1 MFHWIGLP
9 ASGRISYRG
18 WDPTPRS
25 CSTFLDVGVDQAP
38 PSWSTGS
45 WFGRRSLG
53 DQHVANPL
61 RCCRGSPHHPVRS
74 AGRCSLRASPGHC
87 LSHPRR
93 YGHLGVR
100 LPDGPQPIRANRRL
114 GPPEPGGDGC
124 PEPGAAGRPSALS
137 PRVPQRHRE
146 RLDHGRVV
154 AASRGNSAAEVRFL
168 DRRLTTMTS
177 PGSSTRRSSRSR
189 GLATADSRLDD
200 GKYPEP
206 RAGVGA

>member
-1 MFHWIGLP
+1 MPRLARREHLP
-9 ASGRISYRG
+9 ADRTGVVRRAPTAPKRIG
-18 WDPTPRS
+18 NVLVAKAAPAEPTPGRP
-25 CSTFLDVGVDQAP
+25 GRGA
-38 PSWSTGS
+38 WST
-45 WFGRRSLG
+45 
-53 DQHVANPL
+53 
-61 RCCRGSPHHPVRS
+61 
-74 AGRCSLRASPGHC
+74 
-87 LSHPRR
+87 PRR

-146 RLDHGRVV
+146 RLDHGRVI

-206 RAGVGA
+206 RVGVGA